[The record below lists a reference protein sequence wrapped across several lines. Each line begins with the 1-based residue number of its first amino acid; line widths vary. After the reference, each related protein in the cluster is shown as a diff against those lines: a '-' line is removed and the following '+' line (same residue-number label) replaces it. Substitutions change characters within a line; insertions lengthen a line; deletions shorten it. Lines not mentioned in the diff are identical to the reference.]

1 MEHLHSSLS
10 TFPVAASAVDRL
22 DTSNDGALGASPP
35 SDDIRWKVQ
44 DRVRSHSDVLVSSL
58 SFVVVDDVRATCE
71 VVHAL
76 LRALGAGPGKI
87 SLCTSLALAE
97 HRVLSGPADVILGDL
112 HLSDG
117 SGLDLL
123 KLIRRTPS
131 RSDAIFM
138 LITNDPNEEA
148 LVRAQQLRVSAVI
161 AKPLSFQ
168 KLQEH
173 LLRCLVSQGV

>member
-1 MEHLHSSLS
+1 
-10 TFPVAASAVDRL
+10 
-22 DTSNDGALGASPP
+22 
-35 SDDIRWKVQ
+35 
-44 DRVRSHSDVLVSSL
+44 VLVSSL
-58 SFVVVDDVRATCE
+58 SFLVVDDVRATCQ

-87 SLCTSLALAE
+87 SICTSLALAE
-97 HRVLSGPADVILGDL
+97 QRVLLGDVDVVLGDL
-112 HLSDG
+112 HLTDG

-123 KLIRRTPS
+123 ELMRATPS
-131 RSDAIFM
+131 LSNAIFM

-148 LVRAQQLRVSAVI
+148 LKRAKELRVSAAI

-173 LLRCLVSQGV
+173 LLRCLVSQGA